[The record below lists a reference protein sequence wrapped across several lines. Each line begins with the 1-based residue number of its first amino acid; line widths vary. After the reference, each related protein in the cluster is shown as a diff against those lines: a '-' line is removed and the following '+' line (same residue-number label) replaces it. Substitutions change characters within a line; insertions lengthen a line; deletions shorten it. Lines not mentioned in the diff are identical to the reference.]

1 MASYVVK
8 VTYRSGK
15 PPLYLSADEGHTT
28 SSFLGA
34 MIFNDKMIAA
44 AVTGQLLIEGMKT
57 KNEKLM
63 EFLRA
68 DIVDWSDPI

>member
-8 VTYRSGK
+8 VTYKSGK
-15 PPLYLSADEGHTT
+15 PPLYLSEDEGHVTD
-28 SSFLGA
+28 SFLRA
-34 MIFNDKMIAA
+34 MIFRDKMIAA

-57 KNEKLM
+57 KNEKIM